1 MYMIRVLQSVWTLD
15 SVDGQCGS
23 CTVQCGDD
31 GPEPWEEKSVRGNS
45 PSHQPHHYSHHTAL
59 PSPHCHAMLSHC
71 NFGKGSAV
79 TQVEWASNRITERC
93 FCCTGVNCGSSSLN
107 KDMFLRKPIPLSMFQ
122 FHTAPGGS
130 WSVSLACLLS
140 W

>member
-1 MYMIRVLQSVWTLD
+1 MCAERLALSEIEYTSYTSTDTCVAKCEAMCVYT
-15 SVDGQCGS
+15 GQCGS

-79 TQVEWASNRITERC
+79 TLVEWASNRITERC
-93 FCCTGVNCGSSSLN
+93 FCCTGVGCGSSSWN
-107 KDMFLRKPIPLSMFQ
+107 KDKSSSENPIP
-122 FHTAPGGS
+122 
-130 WSVSLACLLS
+130 
-140 W
+140 